1 MSLSLIDKAYLHA
14 AIETAGAGLFST
26 SPNPRVGCLLVKD
39 GEILGRG
46 AHLRAGEAH
55 AEILAIAEAGEEAR
69 GSTAYVSLEPC
80 CVQGRTGPCTEA
92 LIAAGVARVVSALVD
107 PDPRAKGRGL
117 KKLKSAGISIMNARL
132 PGAIKMNQGYVKRH
146 QQGLPWVRLKM
157 AMSIDGRTAM
167 NDGMSRW
174 ISGEASRRD
183 VQYWRARSCAV
194 VTGAGTVRHD
204 NPRLTVRDKRF
215 EVEGMLRQPLRVVVA
230 SRGQVSPK
238 ARVFDD
244 PATSLLAAGTLSDKD
259 QESWGS
265 RDVGLLMTGSERTD
279 LKTLLEA
286 LAQRGCNEVLIEAG
300 ATLAG
305 SFVESGL
312 WDEAIIYIAPKL
324 LGSHGRS
331 LFELPFERMDQAL
344 PGHIVDSQMFG
355 QDLRLV
361 LKPT

>member
-1 MSLSLIDKAYLHA
+1 MSLSPIDKAYLLA

-26 SPNPRVGCLLVKD
+26 SPNPRVGCLLVKN
-39 GEILGRG
+39 GEIIGRG
-46 AHLRAGEAH
+46 AHLRAGGAH
-55 AEILAIAEAGEEAR
+55 AEILALAEAGEEAR

-107 PDPRAKGRGL
+107 PDPRMKGRGL

-132 PGAIKMNQGYVKRH
+132 PGAIKMNQGYIKRH
-146 QQGLPWVRLKM
+146 QQGFPWVRLKM

-167 NDGMSRW
+167 NDGTSQW
-174 ISGEASRRD
+174 ITGEASRRD

-194 VTGAGTVRHD
+194 LTGAGTVRHD
-204 NPRLTVRDKRF
+204 NPRLTVRDERF
-215 EVEGMLRQPLRVVVA
+215 EVEGKLRQPLRVVVA
-230 SRGQVSPK
+230 SRGDVSSRAK
-238 ARVFDD
+238 VFDD
-244 PATSLLAAGTLSDKD
+244 PGTSLLAAGTLSDED
-259 QESWGS
+259 QEAWQQRG
-265 RDVGLLMTGSERTD
+265 VGLLMTGSEQTD
-279 LKTLLEA
+279 LKALLEA

-305 SFVESGL
+305 SFIESGL

-324 LGSHGRS
+324 LGSHGRP
-331 LFELPFERMDQAL
+331 LIELPIAHMDQAL
-344 PGHIVDSQMFG
+344 QGHIVDSKMFG

-361 LKPT
+361 LKPA